1 MQKNKRYTKKASIFV
16 NDVIFAHEKNQKLT
30 VVNPEQTIKK
40 KNPITS
46 VKDETRK
53 VSNICEKNSSSKLFI
68 EPSFNLCFLIIV
80 VVICS
85 MRTLF
90 QSSFLYYHI

>member
-40 KNPITS
+40 KKSYYFCKRLNKES
-46 VKDETRK
+46 
-53 VSNICEKNSSSKLFI
+53 
-68 EPSFNLCFLIIV
+68 
-80 VVICS
+80 
-85 MRTLF
+85 F
-90 QSSFLYYHI
+90 QSLRKKFIF

>member
-40 KNPITS
+40 KKKS
-46 VKDETRK
+46 
-53 VSNICEKNSSSKLFI
+53 
-68 EPSFNLCFLIIV
+68 
-80 VVICS
+80 
-85 MRTLF
+85 
-90 QSSFLYYHI
+90 YYFCKR